1 MRRHDPRTGPL
12 VTIGPVIE
20 QQPPARR
27 PRHRSQRQIEESA
40 AIKTEIV
47 TAATEVFAENGYA
60 RTTLDAVAKRVGL
73 GRTGLLHHFPSKESL
88 FRAVLDRERE
98 RAVDTDSTGVEAIR
112 ELGALLGHD
121 AASRT
126 PLRLIHVL
134 EGEAIAGNEDATRYV
149 AERLDRVC
157 GEIRSRLGRGAE
169 LPDLDAVVTLIA
181 ATVNGLQKLR
191 LIDPD
196 TPTAPA
202 FDLLVDLLEARLTTD

>member
-1 MRRHDPRTGPL
+1 
-12 VTIGPVIE
+12 VIE

-27 PRHRSQRQIEESA
+27 PRHRSQRQVEESA

-47 TAATEVFAENGYA
+47 TAAAAVFAENGYA

-88 FRAVLDRERE
+88 FHAVLDRERE
-98 RAVDTDSTGVEAIR
+98 PAADTGATGVEAIR
-112 ELGALLGHD
+112 ELGALLGHGT
-121 AASRT
+121 ASLT

-134 EGEAIAGNEDATRYV
+134 EGEAIAGNEAAARYV
-149 AERLDRVC
+149 AERLDEVR
-157 GEIRSRLGRGAE
+157 GEIRSKLGRGAG
-169 LPDLDAVVTLIA
+169 PRDSDAVVTLIA
-181 ATVNGLQKLR
+181 ATVNGLQKLW

-196 TPTAPA
+196 APTAPA